1 MPSTYTV
8 NLGIEKPATGEQSGT
23 WGDTVNDNSNI
34 LDEAINGAVEIV
46 LAAAGSSGAPNQIA
60 ITDGSSS
67 TGRNKWIQFGDSGDL
82 GASVYVQ
89 LIPNAAEKICFIR
102 NSLSG
107 SRSIFLFQGT
117 YDVSND
123 LEIAAGTD
131 VIVKFNGGGAG
142 ATVVNVFANLKV
154 EGLVAT
160 TADINGGT
168 IDGTVIGGA
177 AAAALTATTVVANT
191 SVNIA
196 GDGATVTGIKDE
208 DDMASD
214 SATKLATQQSIKAY
228 VDAQVA
234 TVDTLSEVLAIGNT
248 SGGADINMDTAQKV
262 QFRDAAIY
270 INSSV
275 DGQLDIVADTEI
287 QIAATTIDINGNIE
301 LGTAY
306 TLNLSNI
313 GAVNLYK
320 VSGNIQ
326 LGRNS
331 AATYAEVEGAGYYT
345 RFDANN
351 YTRVLTYETSG
362 SSPVWQSRSGGG
374 SAEIKSEIE
383 SNGDFESKTG
393 SYGSVS
399 DERLKE
405 HIVDSPSQWNDIKA
419 MRVRK
424 YSYITDKTDGPT
436 QIGVIAQELEAS
448 GMTGLVKTKLY
459 MNPPADGEGPDVPV
473 LDADGNPTDYKSVKY
488 SILYMKAVKAL
499 QEAMERIELLEA
511 RVLALEP

>member
-89 LIPNAAEKICFIR
+89 LIPNDAEKICFIR

-160 TADINGGT
+160 TADIDGGT

-208 DDMASD
+208 DNMASD

-287 QIAATTIDINGNIE
+287 QIAATTI
-301 LGTAY
+301 
-306 TLNLSNI
+306 
-313 GAVNLYK
+313 
-320 VSGNIQ
+320 
-326 LGRNS
+326 
-331 AATYAEVEGAGYYT
+331 YA
-345 RFDANN
+345 
-351 YTRVLTYETSG
+351 
-362 SSPVWQSRSGGG
+362 
-374 SAEIKSEIE
+374 
-383 SNGDFESKTG
+383 
-393 SYGSVS
+393 
-399 DERLKE
+399 
-405 HIVDSPSQWNDIKA
+405 
-419 MRVRK
+419 
-424 YSYITDKTDGPT
+424 
-436 QIGVIAQELEAS
+436 
-448 GMTGLVKTKLY
+448 
-459 MNPPADGEGPDVPV
+459 
-473 LDADGNPTDYKSVKY
+473 
-488 SILYMKAVKAL
+488 
-499 QEAMERIELLEA
+499 
-511 RVLALEP
+511 

>member
-89 LIPNAAEKICFIR
+89 LIPNDAEKICFIR

-160 TADINGGT
+160 TADIDGGT

-208 DDMASD
+208 DNMASD

-301 LGTAY
+301 LDSAY

-320 VSGNIQ
+320 VSGDIKT
-326 LGRNS
+326 GRDS
-331 AATYAEVEGAGYYT
+331 GATYAEVEGAGYYT
-345 RFDANN
+345 HYNALD
-351 YTRVLTYETSG
+351 YTRVLTYTVVG
-362 SSPVWQSRSGGG
+362 GSPVWQSRSGGG
-374 SAEIKSEIE
+374 TVKSEIE
-383 SNGDFESKTG
+383 ADGDFLSATN
-393 SYGSVS
+393 SYGSTS

-405 HIVDSPSQWNDIKA
+405 HIEDSGSQWDDVKA
-419 MRVRK
+419 VRVRK
-424 YSYITDKTDGPT
+424 YSYIKDKTDGPT
-436 QIGVIAQELEAS
+436 QLGVIAQELEAS
-448 GMTGLVKTKLY
+448 GMTGLVKTKPY
-459 MNPPADGEGPDVPV
+459 MDPPADGEGPDVPV
-473 LDADGNPTDYKSVKY
+473 LDADGNPTDYKTVKY